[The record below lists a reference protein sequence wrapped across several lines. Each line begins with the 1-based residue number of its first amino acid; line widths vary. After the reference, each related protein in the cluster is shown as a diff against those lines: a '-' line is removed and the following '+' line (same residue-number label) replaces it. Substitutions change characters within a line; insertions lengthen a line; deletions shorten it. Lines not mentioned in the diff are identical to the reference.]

1 MMLDDGS
8 EITAIKSTNTTGV
21 KSGAQNT
28 APSGAQNGAQSGTSI
43 PTSKLAESYDEFD
56 LNHEN
61 MKISV
66 ADLMIMQSS
75 FDSK

>member
-1 MMLDDGS
+1 MMLDGGS
-8 EITAIKSTNTTGV
+8 ELTAIRSTNTTGV

-28 APSGAQNGAQSGTSI
+28 ALCGTSI
-43 PTSKLAESYDEFD
+43 PASKLTESFEEFD

>member
-1 MMLDDGS
+1 MMLDGGS
-8 EITAIKSTNTTGV
+8 ELTAISSTNTTGV

-28 APSGAQNGAQSGTSI
+28 AQSGTSI
-43 PTSKLAESYDEFD
+43 PASKLTESFEEFD